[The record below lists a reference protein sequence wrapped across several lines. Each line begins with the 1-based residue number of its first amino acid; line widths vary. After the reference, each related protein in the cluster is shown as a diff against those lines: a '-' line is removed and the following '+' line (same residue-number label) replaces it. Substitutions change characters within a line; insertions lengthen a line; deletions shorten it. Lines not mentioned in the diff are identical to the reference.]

1 MNNTGFLKTAFIF
14 STFLISLVTAEP
26 DTLKKSKSVTT
37 FVNAKW
43 ESTSLVLELAE
54 YLALESVDLFWAYVD
69 DVNSLKTSLELLKT
83 DKEKYDSCIG
93 VASGLLAPA
102 QLRIAKLALSMH
114 ITSPS
119 VQMFMEIANN
129 NGARDVQCDTF
140 VAIASRLIC
149 DNDVLRDVL
158 KSSTYY
164 DPEEHKLETYR
175 LDHYY
180 PSSNNKS
187 LTAILYGELGTTD
200 FSTKHKILADYADR
214 GIINYIV
221 RWNVKPQG
229 KPKLRLSGYGVELQL
244 KSTEYK
250 SQDDSTPKDSEGNET
265 FTTSEEEDENDPQNQ
280 IDGFNFGRLKNLF
293 PALRTPLE
301 RFRRHLSEASEE
313 LAPLKVWQMQALSM
327 QAAAAVLD
335 AHDAGGDEAL
345 KVLTSIAQNFPMQTK
360 SLIHVNVPRAF
371 REEVLYNQDIWA
383 SSLGLRPA
391 EPLLL
396 VSGAQYDAE
405 EVDIL
410 ALLAALRED
419 IGPMNTLHALGISK
433 KLINTLM
440 SLELGESY
448 TWEEYGLDIR
458 DTAITWLND
467 LETDDRY
474 RRWPSSYME
483 MLRPTYP
490 GMLRNLR
497 RNIYNYVIV
506 IDPISKLSIAPLKL
520 GDTLLKHATPVRVGL
535 VLAPIPDRSHDDAI
549 IEAAV
554 RSAFN
559 FVAQE
564 KNSNKEAFYFLS
576 QLLDSSEQNLSLDQI
591 RKQLRRYI
599 NSQDID
605 DIIAEDSEYNF
616 GSQLTQEF
624 VSKIGSN
631 KFPEVLVNGVPLAD
645 EGGNSVTQS
654 VELLE
659 EALVGALSR
668 HTGRLQRAVFR
679 GELSDPDDAVEYLMK
694 QSHIMPRLNRRVLAS
709 ESSQYLDLSGTAAS
723 SEFFSEDKIHRLLH
737 LTGRDALA
745 TALPLLRYFSK
756 PGKPD
761 KVTQT
766 IWVIGDLNQK
776 QSRDLLKNA
785 LIFMRES
792 GAVRVAFIPNVDG
805 SRTVDQ
811 SFNKVI
817 LAALAALE
825 PAKATSYVVK
835 LLDDEGCH
843 ERQDCDILPEIV
855 PALNKYEWVLKA
867 ARVLCARSMHLR
879 AGSRAVVHNGRIIGP
894 FEDNEDFGLDDFTLL
909 ERYSNQVY
917 ADKIA
922 DVLDVKKKLRNE
934 VTDDDDIEADAVL
947 TPDTRLKLT
956 AVLASRNPRVRT
968 PLPVGLRTEHS
979 MIDLRPIYDN
989 EAAIE
994 IVVVLDPASTA
1005 AQRLAPLLLVL
1016 RRVINCHVK
1025 LFLNPQDK
1033 NSDMPLKSFY
1043 RYVLEP
1049 ELQFTQSGASTG
1061 GALAR
1066 FSRLPHAPL
1075 LSMEL
1080 RTPANWLVECVKSV
1094 YDLDNIRLADVET
1107 LVHSEFELEYLLL
1120 EGHAWDTTLG
1130 TPPRGLQLI
1139 LGTRDRPDLMDTIV
1153 MANLGYFQLKANPG
1167 AWTLRL
1173 RPGRSEDIY
1182 EIVGHDNTDTPVGS
1196 TDIQVLM
1203 SSFRSHVIKL
1213 RVSKKPDKQ
1222 HLDLLV
1228 ENDDKNSGGIWNSI
1242 ASSFGGG
1249 EESEAGDDTINVFSV
1264 ASGHLYERFLRIMM
1278 LSVLKHTKSP
1288 VKFWFLKNY
1297 LSPSLKDILPYMA
1310 QEYGFEYELVQYQW
1324 PRWLHR
1330 QRDRQRTIWGYKIL
1344 FLDVLFPLQV
1354 KKIIFVDADQIVRAD
1369 LKELVD
1375 LDLGGA
1381 PYGYTPFCDSRKEM
1395 EGFRFWKQGYW
1406 RNHLQGRSYHISA
1419 LYVVDLKRFRR
1430 IAAGDRLRGQYQAL
1444 SQDPNSLSNLDQ
1456 DLPNNMIHQVA
1467 IKSLPQEWLWCETWC
1482 DDDSKTYAKTID
1494 LCNNPMTKEAKL
1506 SAAMRIVPEWRE
1518 YDTEVKALMARV
1530 RRGLYQHQDHDQ
1542 EFEIVHHEDTTSS
1555 EKDSNSV
1562 TVVLLGHESAELA
1575 IDAATPMIAAVAA
1588 LEPLRAHRAPAAPA
1602 AQPRAP
1608 ARVRAQRRVT
1618 PPKFK

>member
-1 MNNTGFLKTAFIF
+1 MKITGLNICLVILAHVFAIV
-14 STFLISLVTAEP
+14 STDP
-26 DTLKKSKSVTT
+26 DQPKRDEKKAKGVTT
-37 FVNAKW
+37 FVTAKW
-43 ESTSLVLELAE
+43 EATPIVLELAE
-54 YLALESVDLFWAYVD
+54 YLSGESSDLFWSFID
-69 DVNSLKTSLELLKT
+69 GVNSLKSPLDTLET
-83 DKEKYDSCIG
+83 DKQVYDACIG
-93 VASGLLAPA
+93 IASTLLAPA
-102 QLRIAKLALSMH
+102 QLRMAKLALSMH
-114 ITSPS
+114 LTSPA
-119 VQMFMEIANN
+119 VRMFDEIASQ
-129 NGARDVQCDTF
+129 NGAKDVQCDTY
-140 VAIASRLIC
+140 VAIVSRKIC
-149 DNDVLRDVL
+149 DIEALHDIL
-158 KSSTYY
+158 KSYKQY
-164 DPEEHKLETYR
+164 DPVEHELEIYQ
-175 LDHYY
+175 LDHSY
-180 PSSNNKS
+180 PSSDNKS
-187 LTAILYGELGTTD
+187 LTAILYGELGTAEFTAR
-200 FSTKHKILADYADR
+200 HKILATYADM
-214 GIINYIV
+214 GAVNYVV
-221 RWNVKPQG
+221 RWNLKPRG
-229 KPKLRLSGYGVELQL
+229 RPKLRLSGYGVELQL

-250 SQDDSTPKDSEGNET
+250 SQDDTTPKESEAGDDAVP
-265 FTTSEEEDENDPQNQ
+265 SIEEDENDPQNQ

-301 RFRRHLSEASEE
+301 RFRRHLSESSEE

-327 QAAAAVLD
+327 QAAAAVMD

-345 KVLTSIAQNFPMQTK
+345 RVLTSIAQNFPMQTK
-360 SLIHVNVPRAF
+360 SLIHVNVPRSF
-371 REEVLYNQDIWA
+371 RDEVLYNQDVWA

-405 EVDIL
+405 DVDVM

-419 IGPMNTLHALGISK
+419 VGPMNTLYALGMTK

-440 SLELGESY
+440 SLELGEAH

-458 DTAITWLND
+458 DTSITWLND

-474 RRWPSSYME
+474 RRWPSSYTE
-483 MLRPTYP
+483 LLRPTYP

-506 IDPISKLSIAPLKL
+506 VDPTSLASVPPLKL
-520 GDTLLKHATPVRVGL
+520 GETLLKHATPVRVGL
-535 VLAPIPDRSHDDAI
+535 VLAPGTDAVLS
-549 IEAAV
+549 AAV

-559 FVAQE
+559 YIAQD
-564 KNSNKEAFYFLS
+564 KNSNKEAFFFLMQLIHSS
-576 QLLDSSEQNLSLDQI
+576 QEDNITLEHVKNQLKKYVSSSTNV
-591 RKQLRRYI
+591 
-599 NSQDID
+599 D
-605 DIIAEDSEYNF
+605 DIVSEDSEYNF
-616 GSQLTQEF
+616 GHQLAEEF
-624 VSKIGSN
+624 ISKIGSN
-631 KFPEVLVNGVPLAD
+631 KYPLVLINGVPLWD
-645 EGGNSVTQS
+645 EGPGSSMSS

-659 EALVGALSR
+659 EALVSALAR
-668 HTGRLQRAVFR
+668 HTARLQRTVFR
-679 GELSDPDDAVEYLMK
+679 SELADSDDALDHLMK
-694 QSHIMPRLNRRVLAS
+694 QPHIMPRLNRRVLAS
-709 ESSQYLDLSGTAAS
+709 EPTQYLDLSGVPS
-723 SEFFSEDKIHRLLH
+723 SPELFSEDKLHRLLH

-745 TALPLLRYFSK
+745 TALPILKYFMK

-761 KVTQT
+761 KITQT
-766 IWVIGDLNQK
+766 IWVVGDLNMK
-776 QSRDLLKNA
+776 ESRDLLRNA
-785 LIFMRES
+785 LTFMREA
-792 GAVRVAFIPNVDG
+792 GGVRVAFIPNVEGG
-805 SRTVDQ
+805 SVDQ
-811 SFNKVI
+811 SLNKVVVS
-817 LAALAALE
+817 ALAVLE
-825 PAKATSYVVK
+825 PAHATKYVTQ
-835 LLDDEGCH
+835 LLEDEGCH
-843 ERQDCDILPEIV
+843 ERQDCEILPELI
-855 PALNKYEWVLKA
+855 PALNKQEWVLKA
-867 ARVLCARSMHLR
+867 ARVLCARSLRLR
-879 AGSRAVVHNGRIIGP
+879 AGERAVIHNARLIGP
-894 FEDNEDFGLDDFTLL
+894 FALGEAFTLDDFVLL
-909 ERYSNQVY
+909 DRFSNQVY
-917 ADKIA
+917 GDKIA
-922 DVLDVKKKLRNE
+922 EVLHKKKKLKND
-934 VTDDDDIEADAVL
+934 VFDDDTLDEE
-947 TPDTRLKLT
+947 TPELSTDNYLKIIS
-956 AVLASRNPRVRT
+956 VLAARSPKVRT
-968 PLPVGLRTEHS
+968 PLPTGLRTEHS
-979 MIDLRPIYDN
+979 LVDLSPMYED
-989 EAAIE
+989 EAAVE
-994 IVVVLDPASTA
+994 IVAVLDPASTA

-1016 RRVINCHVK
+1016 RRVVNCRIK

-1049 ELQFTQSGASTG
+1049 ELQFGARG
-1061 GALAR
+1061 EAGALAR

-1075 LSMEL
+1075 LSLEL
-1080 RTPANWLVECVKSV
+1080 RTPPNWLVECVRSV
-1094 YDLDNIRLADVET
+1094 YDLDNIRLADVDS

-1139 LGTRDRPDLMDTIV
+1139 LGSREQPELMDTIV

-1182 EIVGHDNTDTPVGS
+1182 EIVGHENTETTAAS
-1196 TDIQVLM
+1196 ADIQVLM
-1203 SSFRSHVIKL
+1203 GSFRSHVIKL

-1222 HLDLLV
+1222 HLDLLADN
-1228 ENDDKNSGGIWNSI
+1228 EDTNTGGIWNSI

-1249 EESEAGDDTINVFSV
+1249 EEQESPDETINVFSV

-1310 QEYGFEYELVQYQW
+1310 QEYGFQYELVQYQW
-1324 PRWLHR
+1324 PRWLQR

-1344 FLDVLFPLQV
+1344 FLDVLFPLHV

-1369 LKELVD
+1369 LKELVE

-1482 DDDSKTYAKTID
+1482 DDNSKKYAKTID

-1518 YDTEVKALMARV
+1518 YDDEIKALQARV
-1530 RRGLYQHQDHDQ
+1530 RRGLYQATDHEQ
-1542 EFEIVHHEDTTSS
+1542 EHDSSTGTTDAHSGKEHEHT
-1555 EKDSNSV
+1555 
-1562 TVVLLGHESAELA
+1562 EL
-1575 IDAATPMIAAVAA
+1575 
-1588 LEPLRAHRAPAAPA
+1588 
-1602 AQPRAP
+1602 
-1608 ARVRAQRRVT
+1608 
-1618 PPKFK
+1618 

>member
-1 MNNTGFLKTAFIF
+1 MRFTGLIFFVITLVYIHNCFANNDLPKRDEKKT
-14 STFLISLVTAEP
+14 
-26 DTLKKSKSVTT
+26 KSVTS
-37 FVNAKW
+37 FVSAKW
-43 ESTSLVLELAE
+43 EATPIVLELAE
-54 YLALESVDLFWAYVD
+54 YLSGESSDLFWSFVD
-69 DVNSLKTSLELLKT
+69 KINSLKSSLESLET
-83 DKEKYDSCIG
+83 DKEVYDACIG
-93 VASGLLAPA
+93 VASTLLAPA
-102 QLRIAKLALSMH
+102 QLRMAKLALSMH
-114 ITSPS
+114 LTSPT
-119 VQMFMEIANN
+119 VRMFDQISTQ
-129 NGARDVQCDTF
+129 NGAKSVKCDTF
-140 VAIASRLIC
+140 VFIASRKVC
-149 DNDVLRDVL
+149 DNDALRDIL
-158 KSSTYY
+158 KTYNQY
-164 DPEEHKLETYR
+164 DPEEHRLETYL
-175 LDHYY
+175 LDHSY
-180 PSSNNKS
+180 PSSDNKS
-187 LTAILYGELGTTD
+187 LTAILYGELGMTD
-200 FSTKHKILADYADR
+200 FSTKHKILAAYADT
-214 GIINYIV
+214 GAINYVV
-221 RWNVKPQG
+221 RWNVKPRG

-250 SQDDSTPKDSEGNET
+250 SQDDSNPKETEGGDAP
-265 FTTSEEEDENDPQNQ
+265 TTSEEEDENDPQNQ

-301 RFRRHLSEASEE
+301 RFRRHLSESSEE

-327 QAAAAVLD
+327 QAAAAVID
-335 AHDAGGDEAL
+335 ANDAGGDESL
-345 KVLTSIAQNFPMQTK
+345 KVLASIAQNFPMQTK
-360 SLIHVNVPRAF
+360 SLIHVNVPRSF
-371 REEVLYNQDIWA
+371 RDEVLYNQDIWA
-383 SSLGLRPA
+383 QSMGLRPA

-405 EVDIL
+405 EIDIM
-410 ALLAALRED
+410 ALLAAVRED
-419 IGPMNTLHALGISK
+419 IGPMNTLHALGLSN

-448 TWEEYGLDIR
+448 TWEEYGLDMR

-467 LETDDRY
+467 LESDERY
-474 RRWPSSYME
+474 RRWPASYME
-483 MLRPTYP
+483 LLRPTYP

-497 RNIYNYVIV
+497 RNIYNYVIIV
-506 IDPISKLSIAPLKL
+506 DPTSLSSGPPLKL
-520 GDTLLKHATPVRVGL
+520 GETLLKHATPVRVGL
-535 VLAPIPDRSHDDAI
+535 VLAPGSEDPTL
-549 IEAAV
+549 EAAV

-564 KNSNKEAFYFLS
+564 RNSNKEAYYFLS
-576 QLLDSSEQNLSLDQI
+576 QLLHPTQEETLNLEYVK
-591 RKQLRRYI
+591 KQLKKYA
-599 NSQDID
+599 SSSADLD
-605 DIIAEDSEYNF
+605 DIISEDSEYNF
-616 GSQLTQEF
+616 GSQLAEEF
-624 VSKIGSN
+624 VSKIGT
-631 KFPEVLVNGVPLAD
+631 KKYPLVLVNGVPLAE
-645 EGGNSVTQS
+645 EGSSPVTSS

-659 EALVGALSR
+659 EALVTALSR

-679 GELSDPDDAVEYLMK
+679 GELSDTDDAVDYLMK
-694 QSHIMPRLNRRVLAS
+694 QPHIMPRLNRRVLGS
-709 ESSQYLDLSGTAAS
+709 EPSQYLDLSGVPS
-723 SEFFSEDKIHRLLH
+723 SKELFSEDKIHRLLH
-737 LTGRDALA
+737 LSGRDALA
-745 TALPLLRYFSK
+745 TALPLLKYFTK

-761 KVTQT
+761 KITQT
-766 IWVIGDLNQK
+766 IWIAGDLNNK
-776 QSRDLLKNA
+776 DSRELLKNA
-785 LIFMRES
+785 LTYMRES
-792 GAVRVAFIPNVDG
+792 GGVRVAFLPNVDG
-805 SRTVDQ
+805 APSEDQ
-811 SFNKVI
+811 SLNKVV
-817 LAALAALE
+817 LAALTALE
-825 PAKATSYVVK
+825 PAKATKYVAE
-835 LLDDEGCH
+835 LLENEGCH
-843 ERQDCDILPEIV
+843 ERQDCDILPELV

-867 ARVLCARSMHLR
+867 TRVLCARSLRLR
-879 AGSRAVVHNGRIIGP
+879 ASARAVVHNARLIGP
-894 FEDNEDFGLDDFTLL
+894 LADGERFAVDDFLLL
-909 ERYSNQVY
+909 ERYTNQVY
-917 ADKIA
+917 GDKLSE
-922 DVLDVKKKLRNE
+922 VLDKKRTITNE
-934 VTDDDDIEADAVL
+934 VTDDDDDQIAELSNED
-947 TPDTRLKLT
+947 RLKVVT
-956 AVLASRNPRVRT
+956 VLAARSPRVRT
-968 PLPVGLRTEHS
+968 PLPTGLRTEHS
-979 MIDLRPIYDN
+979 LVDLPPKMQN
-989 EAAIE
+989 EPSIE
-994 IVVVLDPASTA
+994 IVAVLDPASIP

-1016 RRVINCHVK
+1016 RKVVNCRLK

-1049 ELQFTQSGASTG
+1049 ELQFTSSGALAG

-1080 RTPANWLVECVKSV
+1080 RTPPNWLVECVKSV

-1107 LVHSEFELEYLLL
+1107 VVHSEFELEYLLL

-1139 LGTRDRPDLMDTIV
+1139 LGTRDKPEIMDTIV

-1167 AWTLRL
+1167 AWILRL
-1173 RPGRSEDIY
+1173 RPGRSEEIY
-1182 EIVGHDNTDTPVGS
+1182 EIVGHENTDTPAGS
-1196 TDIQVLM
+1196 DDIQVLM

-1222 HLDLLV
+1222 HLELLV
-1228 ENDDKNSGGIWNSI
+1228 ENDEKNSGGIWNSI

-1249 EESEAGDDTINVFSV
+1249 EEQEAQDETINVFSV

-1324 PRWLHR
+1324 PRWLQK

-1344 FLDVLFPLQV
+1344 FLDVLFPLHV

-1381 PYGYTPFCDSRKEM
+1381 PYGYTPFCDSRREM

-1482 DDDSKTYAKTID
+1482 DDNSKKYAKTID
-1494 LCNNPMTKEAKL
+1494 LCNNPQTKEAKL

-1518 YDTEVKALMARV
+1518 YDAELKALQARV
-1530 RRGLYQHQDHDQ
+1530 RRGLYQAADHEQ
-1542 EFEIVHHEDTTSS
+1542 EIGTGHVEDNGPTDSQSKKDHEEHT
-1555 EKDSNSV
+1555 
-1562 TVVLLGHESAELA
+1562 EL
-1575 IDAATPMIAAVAA
+1575 
-1588 LEPLRAHRAPAAPA
+1588 
-1602 AQPRAP
+1602 
-1608 ARVRAQRRVT
+1608 
-1618 PPKFK
+1618 